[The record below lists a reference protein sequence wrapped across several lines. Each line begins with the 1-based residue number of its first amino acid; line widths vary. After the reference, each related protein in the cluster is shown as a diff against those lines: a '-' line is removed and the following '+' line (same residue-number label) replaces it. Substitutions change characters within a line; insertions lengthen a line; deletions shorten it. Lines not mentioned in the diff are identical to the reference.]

1 MQAVEAK
8 PEVEQPAIDNEADQ
22 VLPAQQAPAV
32 STSEG
37 SCCAEPAR
45 SVGGRRAWVIAGALV
60 VPLALYA
67 GWDWLAATGFATILV
82 AAAPCLLMCALGLC
96 MRHGKTAGAP
106 SLAEVR
112 KTYETGAGEPP
123 KHG

>member
-22 VLPAQQAPAV
+22 VLPAQQVPAV

-45 SVGGRRAWVIAGALV
+45 SVGSRRAWVIAGALV

>member
-8 PEVEQPAIDNEADQ
+8 PEVEQRAIGNEADQ
-22 VLPAQQAPAV
+22 APAAQTPPAV

-45 SVGGRRAWVIAGALV
+45 SVGGRRAWLIAGALV

-67 GWDWLAATGFATILV
+67 GWDWLAATGFATIVV

-106 SLAEVR
+106 ALAEVR